1 MRLTIK
7 FSNLLAD
14 KLGKLVVIDT
24 NDDRKQLNL
33 QEFIDLIDQQ
43 PWAEEVLEN
52 RLVKTPIMLV
62 IDETL
67 IQLSN
72 SADDFK
78 IQETSEITFQITFAG
93 G

>member
-14 KLGKLVVIDT
+14 KLGKEVIIDT
-24 NDDRKQLNL
+24 NDDRQQLDL
-33 QEFIDLIDQQ
+33 HEFIDLIEQQ
-43 PWAEEVLEN
+43 PWSEEVLEN
-52 RLVKTPIMLV
+52 RLIKTPIMLV

-72 SADDFK
+72 SADDFV
-78 IQETSEITFQITFAG
+78 IQETSEITFQVTFAG